1 MQPLKLETFR
11 RSITVPGILVER
23 PGRTLAEVS
32 TPMAGVITHV
42 HAVQGEAVERYF
54 PDVPSGQVGFTDSA
68 VPFDL
73 LILDPRDVP
82 LLPDGVA
89 DDARSQARAAGL
101 APHQI
106 GRLEV
111 WYAEPPP

>member
-1 MQPLKLETFR
+1 M
-11 RSITVPGILVER
+11 
-23 PGRTLAEVS
+23 
-32 TPMAGVITHV
+32 
-42 HAVQGEAVERYF
+42 ERYF
-54 PDVPSGQVGFTDSA
+54 PDVASGQVGFTDAS

-89 DDARSQARAAGL
+89 EQARSQAAASGL
-101 APHQI
+101 TAHRI

-111 WYAEPPP
+111 WYAEPATG